1 MQPWV
6 RKCLHKMKKNPVV
19 NGVQLFDVIYS
30 FKDLINA
37 IYSGP
42 EEMHTH
48 TQTHGIFSK
57 VSVDL
62 HRLFH

>member
-1 MQPWV
+1 
-6 RKCLHKMKKNPVV
+6 MKKNPVV